1 MAIWDNPFPP
11 IVWPKSRKQKD
22 AEAKKARKEREA
34 AAAAAAAKTGG
45 DAGDQPNS
53 SVAAGLASLSLGT
66 STASESAEPTPSTE
80 PAPQQVAHFVMN
92 LPDSALT
99 FLDAYR
105 GSYVALE
112 DKLSA
117 AADPASQAS
126 ARETINMP
134 MVHVYCFTREMERA
148 NAERDICARASQY
161 LGYDLT
167 PAIGEYNLHL
177 VRSVAPNKEM
187 YCLSFRLPEEVAFA
201 RD

>member
-1 MAIWDNPFPP
+1 
-11 IVWPKSRKQKD
+11 VWPKSRKQKD

-34 AAAAAAAKTGG
+34 AAAVAATTAGEETG
-45 DAGDQPNS
+45 DEPS
-53 SVAAGLASLSLGT
+53 TSVAAGLESLSLGA
-66 STASESAEPTPSTE
+66 STESGSAEPTPSTE

-117 AADPASQAS
+117 GDLASQAN

-201 RD
+201 KD